1 MRRRAWERRTALLFL
16 APSLAGVLVF
26 VLIPFGDAVRRSFC
40 EPMSGDFVGLV
51 NYEAVLRN
59 EAFQLAVGNTFRF
72 VLLCIPLLVVFS
84 LFIALMLRASRAR
97 TSLLKTTFL
106 IPMAIPV
113 ASVVLVWQVLFHENG
128 ILSGLVE
135 LLGGQRIDWMSTDWA
150 FYVLVL
156 SYLWRNAGYDMILWQ
171 AGLSEISP
179 SLYEAAEVD
188 GAGGLRIFR
197 HITLPALLPTLFTI
211 TVLSLLNSFKVFREA
226 YLIAGDYP
234 HESIYMLQHLFN
246 NWFTSLD
253 VQKLCAAAVLVALFI
268 FALILLLQ
276 KAWDKEDF
284 S

>member
-1 MRRRAWERRTALLFL
+1 MRRRARERRTALLFL

-40 EPMSGDFVGLV
+40 EPMSGEFVGLA

-84 LFIALMLRASRAR
+84 LLIALMLRASRAR

-135 LLGGQRIDWMSTDWA
+135 LLGGQRVDWMSTDWA

-188 GAGGLRIFR
+188 G
-197 HITLPALLPTLFTI
+197 ALLPTLFTI

-276 KAWDKEDF
+276 KAWGKEDV